1 MEVLK
6 QPGAL
11 IMPFQEM
18 LTAQHRMCDVAFG
31 KIEQAALRKEWT
43 DAATVLQAVLDE
55 TESQFNYE
63 KHVRLPALEAAMASA
78 AGPTSVMRKEHAQ
91 MHEFFDDLRR
101 AVETRDARLLPDPA
115 ETLLFL
121 MRQHDS
127 EEASIL
133 YPVADRMLSDDLLA
147 RFKDLKASG

>member
-1 MEVLK
+1 
-6 QPGAL
+6 
-11 IMPFQEM
+11 
-18 LTAQHRMCDVAFG
+18 
-31 KIEQAALRKEWT
+31 
-43 DAATVLQAVLDE
+43 
-55 TESQFNYE
+55 
-63 KHVRLPALEAAMASA
+63 
-78 AGPTSVMRKEHAQ
+78 